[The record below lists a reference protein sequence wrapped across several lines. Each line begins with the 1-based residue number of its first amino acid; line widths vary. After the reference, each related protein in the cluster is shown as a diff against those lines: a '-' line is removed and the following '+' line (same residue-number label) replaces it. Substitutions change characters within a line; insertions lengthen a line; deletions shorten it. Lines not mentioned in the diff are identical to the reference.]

1 MWSRSV
7 QLLWYMKVKL
17 TELLAMSIAIM
28 QILKDLITRVQQQ
41 TMYLWTMV
49 SDCSK
54 GRWTLHWYRNS
65 QKSPRQPKNQ
75 CLLQNCSKSFNW
87 HFTQVECN
95 VRSPILMVCWG
106 HLVHKYTDDPITSSF
121 RLCINMPSWHC
132 LQKKKAT
139 SKILTCLLLTASS
152 SSSFKDSERIRDTI
166 LSLRMAKSIFLTT
179 FSKARQSE
187 SLTNK
192 MWSTQAPKDSSPQV
206 ISQ

>member
-1 MWSRSV
+1 MYSSKQCICEPWC
-7 QLLWYMKVKL
+7 L
-17 TELLAMSIAIM
+17 TAVRAAEHYTGTETHKNLH
-28 QILKDLITRVQQQ
+28 
-41 TMYLWTMV
+41 V
-49 SDCSK
+49 S
-54 GRWTLHWYRNS
+54 
-65 QKSPRQPKNQ
+65 QKNQ

-87 HFTQVECN
+87 HFTQVSHLN
-95 VRSPILMVCWG
+95 GMLRPILMVCWG
-106 HLVHKYTDDPITSSF
+106 HLVHKYTDEPITSSF